1 MATQTVSSA
10 FNIIPSIDVATQIL
24 QDPALQAQKWAL
36 DSLVAEENEDF
47 YQKFEGPG
55 MDALIRAK
63 TDTSKGDGSFVN
75 FRLMSGFY
83 APPHFAGQ
91 YFESSIDFE
100 GLKQGS
106 FGVQVRRVTH
116 GTALDSETDEFL
128 GMAGEL
134 AAGLPTMQGE
144 WMGRLKA
151 EQIDLVLRTQLPG
164 TNVFVLNGK
173 QIDTLNSSDGLS
185 FDQIMAMKETMST
198 QGGRPASSNLDEEGN
213 EILGYSMIAPSQNLY
228 ALEIDPNFL
237 SALKTTR
244 DEAAAKTLFDGGWV
258 RVRGVLIHDRRVVDH
273 DGWGPIGS
281 PLNPR
286 AFLGNAITSSSTA
299 ITVLGGGDA
308 ISASQPVDYFRY
320 FINNPYQF
328 MANSTLAPFF
338 VVAQD
343 ALTHYFLIINPPNA
357 PAGYVSNGI
366 GMYSYTT
373 AFNPTANGV
382 AGYSI
387 TTTAQLGPVNNG
399 FQSTQV
405 GQVIYGQAG
414 SPWTNALNGGNIL
427 TTSHPVGSLI
437 VQCNAKGQ
445 PIGFA
450 PFLGA
455 GGIYRGYGKNRLK
468 RGITEFEGG
477 NVRQLYINSTFGQVP
492 RIDNRGRTPA
502 AFGIW
507 HSILLPQTPIP
518 QGIV

>member
-1 MATQTVSSA
+1 MSNSSP
-10 FNIIPSIDVATQIL
+10 FSIIPSIDVATQIL

-47 YQKFEGPG
+47 YQKFEGEG

-151 EQIDLVLRTQLPG
+151 EQIDLVLRTQLPAS
-164 TNVFVLNGK
+164 NVFVLNGK

-198 QGGRPASSNLDEEGN
+198 QGGRPAKMQMDDEGN
-213 EILGYSMIAPSQNLY
+213 EILSYDLIAPSQNLY
-228 ALEIDPNFL
+228 ALEIDPNFNN
-237 SALKTTR
+237 ALRTTR
-244 DEAAAKTLFDGGWV
+244 DEKAARTYWDGGFE
-258 RVRGVLIHDRRVVDH
+258 RVRGVCIHDRRVVDH

-286 AFLGNAITSSSTA
+286 AFLGNAISSSSTA

-308 ISASQPVDYFRY
+308 ISAAQPVDYFRY

-328 MANSTLAPFF
+328 MAASTLAPFYI
-338 VVAQD
+338 VQQD
-343 ALTHYFLIINPPNA
+343 TDTHYFLIINPPNA

-373 AFNPTANGV
+373 GFTNTANGV
-382 AGYSI
+382 PGYGI

-399 FQSTQV
+399 YQATKVGSVTWNQS
-405 GQVIYGQAG
+405 G
-414 SPWTNALNGGNIL
+414 SVWSTALNGGNIL
-427 TTSHPVGSLI
+427 TTSHPIGSLI

-445 PIGFA
+445 PIGAA

-502 AFGIW
+502 AFLLW
-507 HSILLPQTPIP
+507 HSILLPQTPVP
-518 QGIV
+518 QDIV